1 MKKVMLACLS
11 ILMTAGLMN
20 VNAQTTISG
29 GIKAEANMSNFI
41 LTDLDYQTSKLN
53 VGANLG
59 GFMKIDLH
67 ENFAIQPEIM
77 FFFKNS
83 KMETGN
89 YKDDF
94 QQFGLQIPVYAVGQM
109 NLGTGKGYVG
119 VGPYVGLGFTANMK
133 DADSDLYE
141 KVNDGAAMNRWD
153 FGIGAMIGYE
163 FGNGIQINA
172 GYQIGLIDQLDA
184 GKDNAT
190 MLNQGISLGIGY
202 RF

>member
-1 MKKVMLACLS
+1 MKKVILVCLS
-11 ILMTAGLMN
+11 VLMTAGLAN
-20 VNAQTTISG
+20 VNAQTIISG

-41 LTDLDYQTSKLN
+41 LNDLDFQTSKLN

-67 ENFAIQPEIM
+67 ENFAIQPEMM
-77 FFFKNS
+77 FFFRNS
-83 KMETGN
+83 KMETGS
-89 YKDDF
+89 YEDDF
-94 QQFGLQIPVYAVGQM
+94 QQFGVQIPIYAVGQM
-109 NLGTGKGYVG
+109 NLGTGKGYIG
-119 VGPYVGLGFTANMK
+119 VGPYVGLGFSAKMK
-133 DADSDLYE
+133 DADTDLYE
-141 KVNDGAAMNRWD
+141 KINDEAAMNRWD
-153 FGIGAMIGYE
+153 FGIGAMVGYE

-172 GYQIGLIDQLDA
+172 GYQIGLIDQLDT